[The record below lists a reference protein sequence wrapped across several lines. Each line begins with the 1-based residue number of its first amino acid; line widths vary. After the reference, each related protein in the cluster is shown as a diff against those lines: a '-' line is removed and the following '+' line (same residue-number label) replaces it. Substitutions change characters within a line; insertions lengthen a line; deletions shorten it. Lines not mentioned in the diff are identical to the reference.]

1 MAHYWAHTGKGSGTR
16 HGRIYDGSLDLGEH
30 DSLASAVALYRD
42 IAGDAGVCDDD
53 GDSYDDDGDWIG
65 WISAD

>member
-1 MAHYWAHTGKGSGTR
+1 MAHYRANSGKGSSTR
-16 HGRIYDGSLDLGEH
+16 QGRIYDGVGIDLGEH

-53 GDSYDDDGDWIG
+53 GDSYDDGDWIG